1 VTSPPN
7 GPTGD
12 LLVVDDN
19 RVNRLLLGR
28 ALEQLGHTVTFAENG
43 REALVALA
51 KRPVDLV
58 LLDIEMPE
66 MDGYQVLA
74 ALAADPRLRDL
85 PVVMM
90 SSVEEVDSVAR
101 CIEMGAED
109 YLFKPVN
116 PVLLRARVGASL
128 EKKRLRDQQREL
140 FRKFATAEVAEE
152 LLTTGVN
159 LGGKQ
164 VEASVMFSDIRGFTR
179 ITETLSPADTIELLN
194 SYYTLT
200 FDAIG
205 AHGGIVN
212 QMLGDGL
219 MAIFGAPLPRPDH
232 RERAVRAALEM
243 LELMSGF
250 NEDQARRGGMDI
262 QIGIG
267 IASGPLVAGF
277 TGTQQRMTYT
287 GVGDTVNLAAHL
299 EAHTKVLGRPILI
312 DENTRAG
319 LGESIRVES
328 HGPAQFKTRSQPTV
342 VYSVPAGQPPADA
355 H

>member
-1 VTSPPN
+1 MTSPRN
-7 GPTGD
+7 SPTGD

-28 ALEQLGHTVTFAENG
+28 ALEQLGHAVTFAENG
-43 REALVALA
+43 REALATLA

-152 LLTTGVN
+152 LLTTGVT

-179 ITETLSPADTIELLN
+179 ITETLAPAETIELLN

-205 AHGGIVN
+205 GHGGIVN

-219 MAIFGAPLPRPDH
+219 MAIFGAPLPRADH

-243 LELMSGF
+243 LELVAGF
-250 NEDQARRGGMDI
+250 DQEQARRGGTEI

-277 TGTQQRMTYT
+277 TGTHQRMTYT

-319 LGESIRVES
+319 LGDDLRVES
-328 HGPAQFKTRSQPTV
+328 HGSAQFKTRSQAVT
-342 VYSVPAGQPPADA
+342 VYSVPAGQRPPPP
-355 H
+355 

>member
-1 VTSPPN
+1 MAAGSEPR
-7 GPTGD
+7 TGT

-28 ALEQLGHTVTFAENG
+28 ALEQQGHTVVLAEHG
-43 REALVALA
+43 REALALLGQRA
-51 KRPVDLV
+51 VDLV

-74 ALAADPRLRDL
+74 ALAADVHLRDV

-101 CIEMGAED
+101 CIELGAED

-116 PVLLRARVGASL
+116 AVLLRARIQASL

-140 FRKFATAEVAEE
+140 FRKFATSEVAEE
-152 LLTTGVN
+152 LLVTGFA
-159 LGGKQ
+159 LGGKP
-164 VEASVMFSDIRGFTR
+164 VEASVMFSDIRSFTR
-179 ITETLSPADTIELLN
+179 LAEALSAADTIELLN
-194 SYYTLT
+194 SYYTLM

-205 AHGGIVN
+205 GQGGIVN

-243 LELMSGF
+243 LELIEGF
-250 NEDQARRGGMDI
+250 NREQALRGGVEI
-262 QIGIG
+262 RIGIG
-267 IASGPLVAGF
+267 IASGPVIAGF
-277 TGTQQRMTYT
+277 TGTQQRVTYT
-287 GVGDTVNLAAHL
+287 CVGDTVNLAAHL
-299 EAHTKVLGRPILI
+299 EEHTKLLRQPILI
-312 DENTRAG
+312 DERTRSG
-319 LGESIRVES
+319 LGATIRTEA
-328 HGPAQFKTRSQPTV
+328 HGAAQFKSRSQPALIH
-342 VYSVPAGQPPADA
+342 SVPPGQRG
-355 H
+355 